1 MVVRPSQ
8 SVFDNMMSQASLL
21 TSYDG
26 GDTGFLNAYFAEWY
40 KDMPPMAR
48 LPFGC
53 NAQWF
58 LYHCTYEKQPN
69 YWDMAV
75 DLHVIH
81 YSSSPK
87 PWATIGNLKEEAQ
100 EHLGKEGVERLHQAT
115 KSTELEALW
124 RKWYRLSGKYA
135 EQYAKNNA
143 KKDRQA
149 PQAAAAR
156 QEPAAAL
163 NPKELHKLVTK
174 RYKELRREGKPVG
187 EAMAMARSQ
196 YDLDKTDDISAATQV
211 ATMFGMM

>member
-53 NAQWF
+53 NAQRF

-100 EHLGKEGVERLHQAT
+100 EHLGKEGVERLCQAT

-149 PQAAAAR
+149 PRAAAAR

-174 RYKELRREGKPVG
+174 RYKELR
-187 EAMAMARSQ
+187 
-196 YDLDKTDDISAATQV
+196 
-211 ATMFGMM
+211 

>member
-81 YSSSPK
+81 Y
-87 PWATIGNLKEEAQ
+87 TVV
-100 EHLGKEGVERLHQAT
+100 HLQSHGQ
-115 KSTELEALW
+115 
-124 RKWYRLSGKYA
+124 LSGTSR
-135 EQYAKNNA
+135 
-143 KKDRQA
+143 KKHKSIWGRKVWKGY
-149 PQAAAAR
+149 AR
-156 QEPAAAL
+156 QQSLL
-163 NPKELHKLVTK
+163 N
-174 RYKELRREGKPVG
+174 
-187 EAMAMARSQ
+187 
-196 YDLDKTDDISAATQV
+196 
-211 ATMFGMM
+211 